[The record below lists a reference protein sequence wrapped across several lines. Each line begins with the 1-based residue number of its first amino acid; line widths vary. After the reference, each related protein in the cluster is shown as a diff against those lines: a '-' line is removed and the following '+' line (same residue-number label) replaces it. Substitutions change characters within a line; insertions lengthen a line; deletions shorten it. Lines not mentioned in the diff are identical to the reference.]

1 MLRENEDV
9 FKVFSMKAHKMNYLI
24 NEGFVETLANFIYND
39 LTRSQSDM
47 KLAVVI
53 RQWIREEVKAC
64 GDNWQKLRT
73 GLSGKIFKIFT
84 ERGEVRKY
92 IDYLFK
98 AKYERIDFYYLD
110 IKDTYSIF
118 LR

>member
-9 FKVFSMKAHKMNYLI
+9 FKVFSQKAHKMNYLV
-24 NEGFVETLANFIYND
+24 NEGFVDTLTNFIYTD
-39 LTRSQSDM
+39 LCKSQSDN

-53 RQWIREEVKAC
+53 RQLIKEEVNAC
-64 GDNWQKLRT
+64 GNDWKRLAG

-98 AKYERIDFYYLD
+98 AKYQRIDFYYLD

-118 LR
+118 IK